1 VNLENDSL
9 GHLVSDSQ
17 HFLKSGTGSAPH
29 VHGASDTRTRGM
41 RSVSAARGWFERR
54 RTNPDAS
61 EIVFAVYDSTAH
73 AVEAL
78 CAPLTELGFESQITR
93 VNVNTDEGVRQVPL
107 ACYRSAVSDMDEFS
121 VYALNTDVATVATSG
136 SMDELATRA
145 ARYLTPIYSAAD
157 VLIMCLDHD
166 DHASEAQDLLDLA
179 ALDALLS
186 FEHTHLGDVFILQPR
201 TRSLRLQVEGRLN
214 ELTERFAMRVHVLE
228 TASPIDIELNKTF
241 ARIFAVLDNKLNL
254 AESANSLG
262 DTTNSGSIEARSS
275 ADIEIERATYEA
287 MLVLGA
293 RRVTLIDGN
302 STLIQTDDALEP
314 GFEWSALDEQV
325 QLQSAAIPQE
335 SLCALTMK
343 FDTVHYTINALGED
357 SQLFVTALWDRS
369 IALAEVQQRSV
380 ALATTLNAT
389 FTRLRAAGAH

>member
-1 VNLENDSL
+1 VNLENDSSS
-9 GHLVSDSQ
+9 HVDRDSQ
-17 HFLKSGTGSAPH
+17 DYLKAGSDAS
-29 VHGASDTRTRGM
+29 SDTRMRGM

-54 RTNPDAS
+54 RTNPAAS

-78 CAPLTELGFESQITR
+78 CAPLTQLGFESQITR

-107 ACYRSAVSDMDEFS
+107 ACYRSAVSENDELS

-157 VLIMCLDHD
+157 VLIVCLDHD
-166 DHASEAQDLLDLA
+166 DHASEAQDLLDLT
-179 ALDALLS
+179 ALEALLT

-201 TRSLRLQVEGRLN
+201 TQSLRLQVEGRLN
-214 ELTERFAMRVHVLE
+214 ELTERFTLRVHILE
-228 TASPIDIELNKTF
+228 TASPIDAHLNKTF
-241 ARIFAVLDNKLNL
+241 ARIFTILDNKSNL
-254 AESANSLG
+254 SESADSLG
-262 DTTNSGSIEARSS
+262 DKANRDSDEAHSS
-275 ADIEIERATYEA
+275 ADVEIERATYEA

-293 RRVTLIDGN
+293 RRVTLIDGS
-302 STLIQTDDALEP
+302 STLMQTDDALEP
-314 GFEWSALDEQV
+314 GFDWSALDEQV

-335 SLCALTMK
+335 SLCALTMQ
-343 FDTVHYTINALGED
+343 FDTVRYSINALGD
-357 SQLFVTALWDRS
+357 SSQLFVTALWDRS

-380 ALATTLNAT
+380 TLAATLNDT
-389 FTRLRAAGAH
+389 FTRLREAGTH